1 MNNVGKAIQEF
12 KTAQAILNSL
22 DRKPIAAPWYTSME
36 DYDTENSKAARTR
49 YAEYINNR
57 ENALSIMASAADQLS
72 ATEKQ
77 IGTGRV
83 VRLGVENGFK
93 AELVLEILN
102 H

>member
-1 MNNVGKAIQEF
+1 MNNIGKAIKDF
-12 KTAQAILNSL
+12 KSAQAILNSL
-22 DRKPIAAPWYTSME
+22 DRKSVAAPWYTSME

-49 YAEYINNR
+49 YAEYSNNR
-57 ENALSIMASAADQLS
+57 ETALSIMASAADQLI
-72 ATEKQ
+72 ATEKR

-93 AELVLEILN
+93 AELVLEMLN